1 MQKAPSKE
9 LLVRQQYSSDVLW
22 GLTKNYSSYLYR
34 CKGNAFSRDPL
45 NLTGLNTKRDS
56 GICATAAIGIG
67 YEIISNRK
75 IKEKKAKKKGRVI
88 RLNLRIKTKRLIPKK
103 HLTLKKDD
111 KGVVT
116 QPALNK
122 QQVPV
127 HNRTVFVEHRHLSTR
142 SCIKVIKR
150 GLTNYRGDLVNL
162 AIKRVKRLHKFK
174 TINKWRN
181 RTEGKKAIVA

>member
-1 MQKAPSKE
+1 MQKAPSKD

-22 GLTKNYSSYLYR
+22 GLTKNYSSYLY
-34 CKGNAFSRDPL
+34 KNNSYSFSRDPL

-67 YEIISNRK
+67 YEIVSDRK
-75 IKEKKAKKKGRVI
+75 IKEKKAKKKGKVL
-88 RLNLRIKTKRLIPKK
+88 RLTLRIKTKRLIPKK
-103 HLTLKKDD
+103 HLTLRKDD
-111 KGVVT
+111 KGVLV

-122 QQVPV
+122 QNVPV
-127 HNRTVFVEHRHLSTR
+127 HNRSVFVEHRRLSTR

-162 AIKRVKRLHKFK
+162 AVRRLKRLHKFK
-174 TINKWRN
+174 KINKWNN
-181 RTEGKKAIVA
+181 RRESKKTK